1 MDASGRDEA
10 LTRLVEDLSDLAAAA
25 KNLKLEEENLSRFSQ
40 LISDVKGL
48 RLQLESQQTFQLDHG
63 FIANILQELDAEV
76 QRVRRVIDDYNS
88 ETLLSRLVMSPIL
101 LSKLNHSAKAMAA
114 TLRLLPLTHKT
125 KASAVAAIHELE
137 TTEFKFAAD
146 AEAYHVPQLIQLLDS
161 SATASPS
168 SRASTDED
176 ISSPHS
182 SFLRSFDGELLTD
195 PVSVSCGH
203 SFERRTIEEH
213 LRLGNCWCPECN
225 KELSPTEKLTP
236 NTALRKYILEK
247 KQRNAVRKL
256 RHEASLLPSED
267 LESLNRALEDLNAA
281 MTAIPS
287 CIAKAEEYKLIPVL
301 ALLLKKSSGNTRAM
315 LSCLRLIARFSD
327 ENKVINFPLA
337 HSLILEIDSKS
348 DELMQETMGTTG
360 VIRCLMKLLRGAEPE
375 PYALEILL
383 ELSKKE
389 VIADKIG
396 NDPNSIPILVSLLNY
411 PTADMAEMARS
422 VLENLSRIQFTIMMA
437 RCGYFSPFLE
447 RFCRGNSE
455 ETRASMANELA
466 RMKLTEVSAR
476 SLENDQFITC
486 LIELLGCSSSSSKSA
501 SLQCIKQLIAFSEFR
516 SRFLSN
522 EFAIPAILS
531 LITEASEQQWKQEVV
546 VVLVS
551 LIQTSQ
557 PTDHQNKPRL
567 QVLYTSNTIKT
578 LLLQIE
584 TSGYQ
589 GQISLLKLLQLIV
602 QTSDSARKWI
612 KSKDGAMSCLFSALK
627 RDQNDGVRLQV
638 LKFIYYIASADPNDE
653 ISLPPSPAKD
663 SFVNSLIAILTHSCV
678 EEERSAAAGIIGYLP
693 TGDHSIDEMLQK
705 SAFLK
710 AINDIFSL
718 AINTNGL
725 LENSLTALQ
734 RYVVCSNSV
743 PHKQVRKLL
752 PHLVQMLS
760 NGASPLAKQHAA
772 ITLSHLASC
781 NSISSSSLL
790 HLRER
795 IPYVSQL
802 GKRPLCPVHL
812 SSSLQ
817 HSICLIKIG
826 AVKPLVE
833 MVRTME
839 PGSSAAALM
848 TLNTLCIQCDCTVA
862 ADAILESGGAAA
874 IIEVLE
880 RGPVSVKEAALKL
893 LEKICKHPRIKADGL
908 DDKFDKVLVYLISKE
923 NQIKVK
929 AASVRAEIGL

>member
-1 MDASGRDEA
+1 
-10 LTRLVEDLSDLAAAA
+10 
-25 KNLKLEEENLSRFSQ
+25 
-40 LISDVKGL
+40 
-48 RLQLESQQTFQLDHG
+48 
-63 FIANILQELDAEV
+63 
-76 QRVRRVIDDYNS
+76 
-88 ETLLSRLVMSPIL
+88 
-101 LSKLNHSAKAMAA
+101 MAA
-114 TLRLLPLTHKT
+114 TL
-125 KASAVAAIHELE
+125 HELE
-137 TTEFKFAAD
+137 TTEYKFAAD
-146 AEAYHVPQLIQLLDS
+146 AEAYQLPQLVQLHDS
-161 SATASPS
+161 SATASSS
-168 SRASTDED
+168 SRASTDEE

-203 SFERRTIEEH
+203 SFERRAIEEH
-213 LRLGNCWCPECN
+213 LRLGNCWCPECS
-225 KELSPTEKLTP
+225 KELSPTETLTP

-247 KQRNAVRKL
+247 KQRNAVKKL

-267 LESLNRALEDLNAA
+267 LESVNRALEDLNDA
-281 MTAIPS
+281 MTVIPS
-287 CIAKAEEYKLIPVL
+287 CIAKAKEYMLIPVL
-301 ALLLKKSSGNTRAM
+301 ALLLKNSSGNTRAV
-315 LSCLRLIARFSD
+315 LCCLRLIARFSD
-327 ENKVINFPLA
+327 ENK
-337 HSLILEIDSKS
+337 
-348 DELMQETMGTTG
+348 ETMGTTG

-411 PTADMAEMARS
+411 PTSDMAEMARS
-422 VLENLSRIQFTIMMA
+422 VLDNLSRIQFTITMA

-455 ETRASMANELA
+455 ETRTSMANELA
-466 RMKLTEVSAR
+466 LMKLTEVSAR
-476 SLENDQFITC
+476 SLEDDQFITC
-486 LIELLGCSSSSSKSA
+486 LIELLGCSSPSSKSA
-501 SLQCIKQLIAFSEFR
+501 SLQCIKQLLAFSEFR

-522 EFAIPAILS
+522 EFAIPAMLG
-531 LITEASEQQWKQEVV
+531 LITEASELQWKQEAVA
-546 VVLVS
+546 VLVS

-557 PTDHQNKPRL
+557 PTDHQNKLRL
-567 QVLYTSNTIKT
+567 QVLYTSNTIKN
-578 LLLQIE
+578 LILQIE
-584 TSGYQ
+584 MSGYQ
-589 GQISLLKLLQLIV
+589 VQISLLKLLQLIV
-602 QTSDSARKWI
+602 QTFDSARKWI
-612 KSKDGAMSCLFSALK
+612 KSNDGAMSRLFSALK

-638 LKFIYYIASADPNDE
+638 LTLIYYIASADPNDE

-718 AINTNGL
+718 AINSNGL

-734 RYVVCSNSV
+734 RYVVCSNSL

-760 NGASPLAKQHAA
+760 NGASPLAKQQAA

-790 HLRER
+790 HLRQR
-795 IPYVSQL
+795 IPYVTQSS
-802 GKRPLCPVHL
+802 KRPLCPVHL

-848 TLNTLCIQCDCTVA
+848 TLNTLCINCDCTAA
-862 ADAILESGGAAA
+862 ADAILESGGASA

-880 RGPVSVKEAALKL
+880 RGPVVSVKEAALTL

-908 DDKFDKVLVYLISKE
+908 DEKFDKVLVYLISKE
-923 NQIKVK
+923 NEIKVK
-929 AASVRAEIGL
+929 AASVRAEIGLYPGHPRVIK

>member
-10 LTRLVEDLSDLAAAA
+10 LTRLVKDLSGLAAAA
-25 KNLKLEEENLSRFSQ
+25 KNLKLEEEN
-40 LISDVKGL
+40 
-48 RLQLESQQTFQLDHG
+48 
-63 FIANILQELDAEV
+63 
-76 QRVRRVIDDYNS
+76 
-88 ETLLSRLVMSPIL
+88 
-101 LSKLNHSAKAMAA
+101 
-114 TLRLLPLTHKT
+114 
-125 KASAVAAIHELE
+125 HELE
-137 TTEFKFAAD
+137 TTELKFAAD
-146 AEAYHVPQLIQLLDS
+146 AEAYQLRQRIQLLDS
-161 SATASPS
+161 SATASPT

-182 SFLRSFDGELLTD
+182 SFLRSFYGELLTD

-203 SFERRTIEEH
+203 SFERRIIEEH

-225 KELSPTEKLTP
+225 RELSPTEKLTP
-236 NTALRKYILEK
+236 NTALRKLILEK
-247 KQRNAVRKL
+247 KQRNAVKKL
-256 RHEASLLPSED
+256 RQEASLLPSED
-267 LESLNRALEDLNAA
+267 LESLNRALDDLNEA
-281 MTAIPS
+281 MTVIPS
-287 CIAKAEEYKLIPVL
+287 CIAKAKDYNLIPVL
-301 ALLLKKSSGNTRAM
+301 ALLLKKSSGNTRAV

-327 ENKVINFPLA
+327 ENKVISFPFS
-337 HSLILEIDSKS
+337 HSLLLEIDSES

-389 VIADKIG
+389 AIADKIG
-396 NDPNSIPILVSLLNY
+396 NDPNSIPILVSLLNH
-411 PTADMAEMARS
+411 PTSDMAEMARS
-422 VLENLSRIQFTIMMA
+422 VLENLSRIQFAIMMA

-447 RFCRGNSE
+447 LFCREAGNSK
-455 ETRASMANELA
+455 ETRASMAIELA

-486 LIELLGCSSSSSKSA
+486 LIELLGSSSPSSKSA

-516 SRFLSN
+516 SRFLLN

-531 LITEASEQQWKQEVV
+531 LIPAASEQQWKQEVV

-557 PTDHQNKPRL
+557 PTDHQNKPGL

-589 GQISLLKLLQLIV
+589 DQISLLKLLQLIV

-612 KSKDGAMSCLFSALK
+612 KSNDGAMSCLFSALK

-718 AINTNGL
+718 AINSNGL

-743 PHKQVRKLL
+743 PHRQVRKLH

-781 NSISSSSLL
+781 NNISSSSLL
-790 HLRER
+790 NLRQR
-795 IPYVSQL
+795 IPYVTQSS
-802 GKRPLCPVHL
+802 KRSLCPVHL

-848 TLNTLCIQCDCTVA
+848 TLNTLCVHCDCTAA

-929 AASVRAEIGL
+929 AASVRAEIGLYPGPS